1 MPREFLAFMRGK
13 VKENANYFVANPVV
27 YRFVA
32 KMPDLAPLVDMNMP
46 ILATL
51 ASSWLAGKRCGV

>member
-1 MPREFLAFMRGK
+1 MRGK

-32 KMPDLAPLVDMNMP
+32 KMPDLAPLVDMKYANP
-46 ILATL
+46 GNPGVKLV
-51 ASSWLAGKRCGV
+51 SWQRCVV